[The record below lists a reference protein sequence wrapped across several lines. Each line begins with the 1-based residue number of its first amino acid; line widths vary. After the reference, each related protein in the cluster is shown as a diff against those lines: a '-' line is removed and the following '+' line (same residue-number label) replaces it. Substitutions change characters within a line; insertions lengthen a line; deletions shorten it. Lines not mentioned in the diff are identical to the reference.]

1 MKNSTYLIIL
11 LALGLVFV
19 SYKWISLS
27 SSKSDEAVQKTTIE
41 DIMTRTSVRAYTD
54 QEVGSE
60 QIDTLLRAAM
70 AAPTAGNKQP
80 WRFVVINDKALL
92 DSISENFHTMTM
104 AKNASVAVVMCGDV
118 TATFDGEG
126 RDYWIQD
133 VSAASE
139 NLLLAA
145 HAMGL
150 GAVWCGIYPQMSRVV
165 QFSKMLHLPDNIIPM
180 ACICVGYPSGET
192 TPKDKWKPEY
202 IHYNNWDN
210 AAAKQPETK
219 KHTKII

>member
-1 MKNSTYLIIL
+1 MKNSTYLILL
-11 LALGLVFV
+11 LALGLVFT
-19 SYKWISLS
+19 SYKWISTS
-27 SSKSDEAVQKTTIE
+27 SSDADTAVQSSTIE
-41 DIMTRTSVRAYTD
+41 DIMTRTSVRAYSD
-54 QEVGSE
+54 REVKSE
-60 QIDTLLRAAM
+60 QIDTLLHAAM

-80 WRFVVINDKALL
+80 WRFVVIDDRAIL
-92 DSISENFHTMTM
+92 DSIGENFNTMTM
-104 AKNASVAVVMCGDV
+104 AKQASVAVVMCGDV

-126 RDYWIQD
+126 QGYWIQD

-150 GAVWCGIYPQMSRVV
+150 GAVWCGIYPIMERVE
-165 QFSKMLHLPDNIIPM
+165 QFSEMLHLPENIIPM
-180 ACICVGYPSGET
+180 GCICVGYPAGET

-210 AAAKQPETK
+210 TEVEDPS
-219 KHTKII
+219 ILD

>member
-19 SYKWISLS
+19 SYKWISTSTSAS
-27 SSKSDEAVQKTTIE
+27 SSEAGILQKSTIE
-41 DIMTRTSVRAYTD
+41 DIMTRTSVRSYSD
-54 QEVGSE
+54 KEVSSE

-80 WRFVVINDKALL
+80 WRFVVINERAIL
-92 DSISENFHTMTM
+92 DSIGNNFGTMTM
-104 AKNASVAVVMCGDV
+104 AKQASIAVIMCGDV

-126 RDYWIQD
+126 QGYWIQD

-150 GAVWCGIYPQMSRVV
+150 GAVWCGIYPMSERVQ
-165 QFSKMLHLPDNIIPM
+165 QFSQMLDLPENIIPM
-180 ACICVGYPSGET
+180 ACICIGYPSGET

-202 IHYNNWDN
+202 IHYNSWDDN
-210 AAAKQPETK
+210 AE
-219 KHTKII
+219 

>member
-1 MKNSTYLIIL
+1 MIDNMKNSTYLIIL

-19 SYKWISLS
+19 SYKWVS
-27 SSKSDEAVQKTTIE
+27 SSKSASDEFVQKSTIE
-41 DIMTRTSVRAYTD
+41 DIMTRTSVRAYSD
-54 QEVGSE
+54 KEVESE
-60 QIDTLLRAAM
+60 KVDTLLRAAM

-80 WRFVVINDKALL
+80 WRFVVINDKAIL

-104 AKNASVAVVMCGDV
+104 AKDASVAVIMCGDV
-118 TATFDGEG
+118 TATFDGDG

-150 GAVWCGIYPQMSRVV
+150 GAVWCGIYPQMSRVEH
-165 QFSKMLHLPDNIIPM
+165 FSKMLSLPQEVIPM
-180 ACICVGYPSGET
+180 ACICVGYPLGET

-202 IHYNNWDN
+202 IHYNSWNN
-210 AAAKQPETK
+210 SCKNIK
-219 KHTKII
+219 

>member
-19 SYKWISLS
+19 SYKWVS
-27 SSKSDEAVQKTTIE
+27 SSKSASDEFVQKSTIE
-41 DIMTRTSVRAYTD
+41 DIMTRTSVRAYSD
-54 QEVGSE
+54 KEVESE
-60 QIDTLLRAAM
+60 KVDTLLRAAM

-80 WRFVVINDKALL
+80 WRFVVINDKAIL

-104 AKNASVAVVMCGDV
+104 AKDASVAVIMCGDV
-118 TATFDGEG
+118 TATFDGDG

-150 GAVWCGIYPQMSRVV
+150 GAVWCGIYPQMSRVEH
-165 QFSKMLHLPDNIIPM
+165 FSKMLSLPQEVIPM
-180 ACICVGYPSGET
+180 ACICIGYPSGET

-202 IHYNNWDN
+202 IHYNSWNN
-210 AAAKQPETK
+210 SCKNIK
-219 KHTKII
+219 

>member
-19 SYKWISLS
+19 SYKWISTSTSTSPSDAVTLQ
-27 SSKSDEAVQKTTIE
+27 KSTIE
-41 DIMTRTSVRAYTD
+41 DIMTRTSVRSYSD
-54 QEVGSE
+54 KEVGNE

-80 WRFVVINDKALL
+80 WRFVVVNDRAIL
-92 DSISENFHTMTM
+92 DSIGDNFGTMTM
-104 AKNASVAVVMCGDV
+104 AKQASLAVIMCGDV

-126 RDYWIQD
+126 QGYWIQD

-150 GAVWCGIYPQMSRVV
+150 GAVWCGIYPMSERVK
-165 QFSKMLHLPDNIIPM
+165 QFSQMLNLPENILPM
-180 ACICVGYPSGET
+180 ACICIGYPSGET

-202 IHYNNWDN
+202 IHYNSW
-210 AAAKQPETK
+210 K
-219 KHTKII
+219 

>member
-19 SYKWISLS
+19 SYKWINS
-27 SSKSDEAVQKTTIE
+27 SSSDNNEAVQKSTIE
-41 DIMTRTSVRAYTD
+41 DIMTRTSVRAYLD
-54 QEVGSE
+54 KEVESE
-60 QIDTLLRAAM
+60 KIDTLLQAAM

-80 WRFVVINDKALL
+80 WRFVVINDKSILNV
-92 DSISENFHTMTM
+92 ISENFHTMTM
-104 AKNASVAVVMCGDV
+104 AKDASVAIVMCGDV
-118 TATFDGEG
+118 TATFDGDA

-150 GAVWCGIYPQMSRVV
+150 GAVWCGIYPQVSRVE
-165 QFSKMLHLPDNIIPM
+165 QFSEMLHLPENIIPM

-192 TPKDKWKPEY
+192 TPKDK
-202 IHYNNWDN
+202 
-210 AAAKQPETK
+210 
-219 KHTKII
+219 